1 MQEHFRDE
9 ILKMCQ
15 EVVELRMNVRRLEE
29 LLEIKEAQIAGVC
42 VCVCLCV
49 FVCVCVCACVCV
61 CVCVCCLCVCE
72 RESTRAR
79 ARERERERERRLTK
93 VLQKYTTESEM
104 LLQRLWKAVRYRCGE

>member
-42 VCVCLCV
+42 VCVC
-49 FVCVCVCACVCV
+49 VCV
-61 CVCVCCLCVCE
+61 E
-72 RESTRAR
+72 RET
-79 ARERERERERRLTK
+79 ERERERERRLTQ
-93 VLQKYTTESEM
+93 VLQKYTTESEI
-104 LLQRLWKAVRYRCGE
+104 

>member
-49 FVCVCVCACVCV
+49 R
-61 CVCVCCLCVCE
+61 E
-72 RESTRAR
+72 RERARAR